1 MATSTFSVKIDAEKR
16 RILED
21 MAKSN
26 YRSLGGE
33 INMAIDLYLSH
44 LAKGGTFIQVPVS
57 MSVGSEVKQ
66 HEEFAEPKE
75 MTINDFGDDEVDE
88 L

>member
-57 MSVGSEVKQ
+57 MLVGSEVKQ